1 MSGLKDMR
9 SDEAPKCANCDL
21 WTGKDT
27 DSGAFCTL
35 HKTLTLDLAVCSE
48 HEAKR

>member
-1 MSGLKDMR
+1 MDLKAER
-9 SDEAPKCANCDL
+9 APPEAKCANCEW

-27 DSGAFCTL
+27 DSGAFCSL

-48 HEAKR
+48 HEPKR